1 VNPNVGRQAPQGY
14 IHGSGNTDFDIILQA
29 ATLSNSEF
37 IHSLAEQIEKRGSL
51 TDKQISSGVPQAFKI
66 VQGG

>member
-1 VNPNVGRQAPQGY
+1 M
-14 IHGSGNTDFDIILQA
+14 
-29 ATLSNSEF
+29 
-37 IHSLAEQIEKRGSL
+37 HSLAEQIEKRGSL